1 MAAPTRFAPPV
12 TNTTLPCTLFSPTLD
27 AKPCLAMPAD
37 KRNQCSTLA
46 GPLCILAH
54 RLNDASRPTTPH
66 AQKIMSVLPTPSEAA
81 LSHSQRL
88 VDHICQRIAHHQG
101 WLSFADYMEAAL
113 YAPGLGYYSGGS
125 AKFGGAG
132 DFTTAPE
139 MTPLFGRTLARQLAQ
154 ALGHTAPNILEF
166 GAGSGKLARDILLEL
181 EQLGQ
186 LPERYYILDLSA
198 ELRERQWQT
207 LQRDARHL
215 LTHVEWLNAVPDD
228 FTGIMLGNEVLDA
241 MPAHLVQFDGQNWS
255 ERGVIDRDGML
266 ALEDRPIEPGVLL
279 QRCMELDI
287 HTPYTTEISLANR
300 GFMATLANHLRQG
313 LILLI
318 DYGFGK
324 SEYYHPQRNQ
334 GTLMCHYRH
343 HAHGD
348 ALFLPG
354 LQDITVHVDFSAIT
368 DAAIDSELDLL
379 GYTTQASF
387 LLNAGITE
395 LLQTYDPNDIR
406 TYLPLASATQKLLS
420 PAEMGELFKAIAFGK
435 DFDAPLQGF
444 ATGDRSRAL

>member
-1 MAAPTRFAPPV
+1 
-12 TNTTLPCTLFSPTLD
+12 
-27 AKPCLAMPAD
+27 MPAD
-37 KRNQCSTLA
+37 KRKHCSTLA
-46 GPLCILAH
+46 GPH
-54 RLNDASRPTTPH
+54 RTPANRLIDASHPTTPH
-66 AQKIMSVLPTPSEAA
+66 AQKIMSALPTPSAAA
-81 LSHSQRL
+81 LSHSQGL
-88 VDHICQRIAHHQG
+88 VDHIRQRIAANQG

-132 DFTTAPE
+132 DFTTSPE
-139 MTPLFGRTLARQLAQ
+139 MTPLFGRTLAGQLAQ
-154 ALGHTAPNILEF
+154 AFAHTSPNILEF

-215 LTHVEWLNAVPDD
+215 LTHVEWLDAIPDD
-228 FTGIMLGNEVLDA
+228 FTGVMLGNEVLDA
-241 MPAHLVQFDGQNWS
+241 MPAHLVQFDGQRWH
-255 ERGVIDRDGML
+255 ERGVVDRDGML
-266 ALEDRPIEPGVLL
+266 ALEDRAIEPGMLL
-279 QRCMELDI
+279 QSCMELDI
-287 HTPYTTEISLANR
+287 HAPYTTEISLANR
-300 GFMATLANHLRQG
+300 GFMATLATQLRQG
-313 LILLI
+313 LILLV

-343 HAHGD
+343 HAHDD

-354 LQDITVHVDFSAIT
+354 LQDITVHVDFSGVT
-368 DAAIDSELDLL
+368 DAAIAGGLDLL

-387 LLNAGITE
+387 LLNAGITG
-395 LLQTYDPNDIR
+395 LLQAYDPSDIR

-435 DFDAPLQGF
+435 GFDAPLQGF